1 MRSVKIESLY
11 SGKRGVLVSR
21 RIAFRAQSLLREGK
35 LGFYP
40 TTEPVICDLGLIK
53 IAVHISSSLT
63 RLPSRCWE
71 SVDAGDCGGGILC
84 SCVTALNYVCCQ
96 E

>member
-21 RIAFRAQSLLREGK
+21 RIAFRAQSLLREGE

-40 TTEPVICDLGLIK
+40 TTEPVICDLGLIN
-53 IAVHISSSLT
+53 IAVHIIWYQLGLSSACSIYY
-63 RLPSRCWE
+63 RLPTTPLSPARR
-71 SVDAGDCGGGILC
+71 
-84 SCVTALNYVCCQ
+84 
-96 E
+96 